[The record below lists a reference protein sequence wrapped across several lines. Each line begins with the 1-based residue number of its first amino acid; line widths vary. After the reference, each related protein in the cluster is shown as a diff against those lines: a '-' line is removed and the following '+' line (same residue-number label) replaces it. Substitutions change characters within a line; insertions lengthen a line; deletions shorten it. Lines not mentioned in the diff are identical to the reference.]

1 MELSTMSPKE
11 VRALIRDGVITH
23 QTSGMCGGYAQANL
37 CILPKDYAFDFL
49 LFCMRN
55 PKPCPVLEVGDI
67 GSRVIRTMAD
77 GGDICRDIPKYRIW
91 RNGVLEREVTDIS
104 AFWQEDFVYF
114 LIGCS
119 FRLAVALAVA
129 ASCLKRI
136 SPFATLSRAGTCL
149 CSTPISHS
157 ARRANFT
164 ATWSSPCARSP
175 TSWWSRRST

>member
-77 GGDICRDIPKYRIW
+77 GA
-91 RNGVLEREVTDIS
+91 TS
-104 AFWQEDFVYF
+104 AAIFPDTVY
-114 LIGCS
+114 GETACS
-119 FRLAVALAVA
+119 
-129 ASCLKRI
+129 
-136 SPFATLSRAGTCL
+136 
-149 CSTPISHS
+149 S
-157 ARRANFT
+157 AR
-164 ATWSSPCARSP
+164 
-175 TSWWSRRST
+175 

>member
-55 PKPCPVLEVGDI
+55 PKPCPVLEVGDV

-119 FRLAVALAVA
+119 F
-129 ASCLKRI
+129 S
-136 SPFATLSRAGTCL
+136 F
-149 CSTPISHS
+149 
-157 ARRANFT
+157 
-164 ATWSSPCARSP
+164 
-175 TSWWSRRST
+175 